1 VVPFAR
7 GGPTTADNLELR
19 CRAHN
24 AYDAEREFG
33 RRGPLGRSGAARP
46 RATLSGQSSAG
57 GASR

>member
-46 RATLSGQSSAG
+46 RATLSGQSSTT
-57 GASR
+57 R